1 MINFEKKSK
10 MKNLTLSLIL
20 IAFTSVSFSQQKLV
34 WHEDLN
40 EAVAISQK
48 ENKPIMLFFTGSDWC
63 GWCIR
68 LQKEVFFK
76 PEFTKWASENVV
88 LVELDYPRKKA
99 QSKELKAQNS
109 QLQQQFQVRGYPTIW
124 FVKADKNSSGQV
136 NLSQLGK
143 TGYVKGGPSVWIS
156 GANQLLFP
164 QTKKEKSPEVKKKP
178 TLKPEGVKKPVSKKD
193 TPKVKKD
200 KNRR

>member
-1 MINFEKKSK
+1 MKKDISFKKYSLARCLIETHKMINFEKKSK
-10 MKNLTLSLIL
+10 MKNLTLIL
-20 IAFTSVSFSQQKLV
+20 LFITFASVSFSQEKLV

-48 ENKPIMLFFTGSDWC
+48 ENKPLMLFFTGSDWC

-109 QLQQQFQVRGYPTIW
+109 QLQQQFQVRGYPTVW
-124 FVKADKNSSGQV
+124 FVKAEKNSSGQM

-156 GANQLLFP
+156 GAAQILGR
-164 QTKKEKSPEVKKKP
+164 K
-178 TLKPEGVKKPVSKKD
+178 
-193 TPKVKKD
+193 
-200 KNRR
+200 